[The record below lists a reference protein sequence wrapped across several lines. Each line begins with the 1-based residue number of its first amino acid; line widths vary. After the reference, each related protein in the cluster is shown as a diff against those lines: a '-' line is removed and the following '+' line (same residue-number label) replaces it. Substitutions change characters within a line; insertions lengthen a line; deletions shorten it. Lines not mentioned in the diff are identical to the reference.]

1 MSLQIPISADEFGFI
16 NEPVSVHSSRTMMLA
31 ELRLLLAACQKAAS
45 LDEYQAAI
53 IEENILLK
61 RTVATRRVSFL
72 RLRDLYTLNT
82 HILLFRSLRDLW
94 DDDVEA
100 QPFLAL
106 LSAVARDAIL
116 RGTAEKILALPIG
129 DAVSPD
135 MLAEAVNAC
144 FPHRYNSTTLASIGR
159 NAISSWQ
166 QAGLLSGK
174 LNKVRVKAHSHPA
187 SVAYALLL
195 GHLSGARGE
204 ALFLT
209 LWCRLLDTP
218 MHILHEQAIVASQ
231 RGWIEYRHMGNVT
244 EVGFRYLL
252 RK

>member
-72 RLRDLYTLNT
+72 RLRDLYALNT

-135 MLAEAVNAC
+135 MLAEAVNAS

-174 LNKVRVKAHSHPA
+174 LNKVRVQVHSHPA